1 MTDLLELR
9 FQSRAG
15 SNPVILV
22 IDDEAS
28 YREALS
34 LGLGAEGFEVVLAAD
49 AGEALRAFAERS
61 VDLVLLDVMLPDRSG
76 LEVCREI
83 KASSSVPVVMVS
95 ARSEELDVV
104 VGLELGAAD
113 YVAKPYRLRELTAR
127 IRAVLRRAAV
137 ETEQPDEDR
146 MLVVG
151 PVALDPDRREVHVDG
166 EAVELSR
173 KEFDLLALLMD
184 RSPMVVTRETCLD
197 TLWWGQDLL
206 DSRTLDAHVK
216 RLRRKIEADPAEP
229 RNLITVRGVGFRFQP

>member
-127 IRAVLRRAAV
+127 IRAVLRRS
-137 ETEQPDEDR
+137 E
-146 MLVVG
+146 
-151 PVALDPDRREVHVDG
+151 VALVPDDVVEVGGLRLDSSRREVTDQGQVID
-166 EAVELSR
+166 VSR
-173 KEFDLLALLMD
+173 KEFDLLWLLMAHAGV
-184 RSPMVVTRETCLD
+184 VVTREQCID
-197 TLWWGQDLL
+197 ALWWDQDLL
-206 DSRTLDAHVK
+206 DTRTLDTHIK
-216 RLRRKIEADPAEP
+216 RLRRKIEADPANP
-229 RNLITVRGVGFRFQP
+229 TRLLTVRGVGFRYQG